1 MTLSAGVSGD
11 LLVISA
17 PTGHV
22 LYRLVREALANAS
35 RHAPGQ
41 PVEVCVQVF
50 ADGAVRATVS
60 NPCPTRDRRDLV
72 GGGGGGL
79 GLDAMTGRVRML
91 GGQLSAGAEDG
102 RWVVRAELPA

>member
-1 MTLSAGVSGD
+1 MSGD

-60 NPCPTRDRRDLV
+60 NPCPMRDRREV
-72 GGGGGGL
+72 GGGDGGL
-79 GLDAMTGRVRML
+79 GLSAMAGRVRMV